1 MAKHM
6 QAEEPIVI
14 VGGGPVGAT
23 LALILG
29 QQQHPVTVLE
39 AREQGAA
46 YHEPRALALSYGS
59 RQLLARLGVWQHIEH
74 PTVIRNIHVSQKGS
88 FGRSIL
94 KAEDYQQEALGY
106 VVSYGQ
112 LSQALD
118 RELASCQS
126 VQIDYQASAQSIEQ
140 GTTTASVQYE
150 QDGTLQSKQS
160 PLIVLADGG
169 RSLDDIDGLERD
181 IQAYGHDALIA
192 KVSAERPHDN
202 IAYERFTKQ
211 GPIALLPNGGRDFS
225 LVWTGAEAYIASILA
240 LSDEAF
246 LSAFHE
252 VFGDRVGR
260 FLTVS
265 KRMKFP
271 LIKAQLKG
279 NAQHLV
285 VIGNAAQTMHPV
297 AGQGFNVGLRDA
309 EALANV
315 VTAAQYPLG
324 SEAMLTAYRDSR
336 QRDTENGLKFTD
348 FLVRFFSNDWLG
360 LHPLRGASLGLLDI
374 VKPAK
379 AHLVRKMTYGR

>member
-1 MAKHM
+1 MADNAHVR
-6 QAEEPIVI
+6 QPIVI

-23 LALILG
+23 LALLLG
-29 QQQHPVTVLE
+29 QQQQPVTVLE
-39 AREQGAA
+39 AREKGAA
-46 YHEPRALALSYGS
+46 YGEPRALALSYGS
-59 RQLLARLGVWQHIEH
+59 RQLLARLGVWERINN
-74 PTVIRNIHVSQKGS
+74 PTVIRDIHVSQKGS

-112 LSQALD
+112 LTQALD
-118 RELASCQS
+118 EVLAGFPS
-126 VQIDYQASAQSIEQ
+126 VRVEYQASAQSIEQ
-140 GTTTASVQYE
+140 GAVVSTVQYE
-150 QDGTLQSKQS
+150 QGAHLKTKQS

-169 RSLDDIDGLERD
+169 RSLDDIDGLEKD
-181 IQAYGHDALIA
+181 MQAYGHDALIA
-192 KVSAERPHDN
+192 KVSAEEPHN
-202 IAYERFTKQ
+202 GIAYERFTKQ
-211 GPIALLPNGGRDFS
+211 GPIALLPNGERDFS
-225 LVWTGAEAYIASILA
+225 LVWTGAEEYIAPILN

-246 LSAFHE
+246 LGAFHQA
-252 VFGDRVGR
+252 FGDRVGQ
-260 FLTVS
+260 FLSVT

-271 LIKAQLKG
+271 LIKAQLRGK
-279 NAQHLV
+279 AQHLV

-309 EALANV
+309 EALAKAV
-315 VTAAQYPLG
+315 VAAEHPLG
-324 SEAMLTAYRDSR
+324 SEAMLAAYRKTR

-360 LHPLRGASLGLLDI
+360 LHPVRGAGLGLLDI